1 MQKLPRRDFLKTT
14 GLAGSALALGFLF
27 ADKKTALA
35 KVPNGGATEVTP
47 FINIEPSGKITLI
60 NPRPD
65 MGQGTFHTIPSL
77 IAEELE
83 VEMSQ
88 ITVVPSDGNKK
99 YGRQLSGGSGSVRA
113 SWKSMREAGAAARE
127 MLTKAAA
134 QRWKVPVEECYAANG
149 KIYHRSTQRSLSYGE
164 LATDAAKLDI
174 PKNPTLKSA
183 ENFRIIGKSI
193 PRIDIPPK
201 TNGTAVFGIDAKVP
215 GMLYASIAM
224 PPAIWGK
231 AVSIDDRR
239 AKAVK
244 GVKQIVKVKRPIFGK
259 TSEGVAVIADNYF
272 AALQGR
278 KALNITWE
286 KTPHNSFQQQTYMEK
301 MRTLAKQSY
310 GIAHEHIGDVKP
322 VFAAADNKIIEAV
335 YETPFAAH
343 AAMEPLTALA
353 HVKDD
358 GSCELWAPVQS
369 PDGAIQEVAQELGIS
384 PDKIKIHVLF
394 MGGAFGRKAFY
405 DFVVQAAL
413 LSKEAKAPVKLIW
426 TREDDMTQGPFRPAM
441 VNKLRAA
448 IDSQGNVIALQ
459 HTVIGGSIQN
469 QWGGLKPDKADDWA
483 MEAINREDSPYEI
496 PNFLLDYH
504 HAETTVPLLWWR
516 SVYSS
521 TNAFGHESFI
531 DEMAHAIRK
540 DPLEFR
546 LQLMQKHERFRIALE
561 TLHEK
566 AKWNNSLPQGKARGM
581 AIVRCFN
588 TICAT
593 AVFVSKNTEGAVQI
607 DRVVSVL
614 DCGIAVNPDNV
625 RAQTEG
631 NIVMALSTA
640 VKDAITFENG
650 QAKQQN
656 YNSYRPLRI
665 NETPEIEVHIIA
677 NDHAPSGVGEPGLPP
692 VAPALCNAIFALTG
706 KRIRTLPFSLVV

>member
-14 GLAGSALALGFLF
+14 GLAGSALALGFVF
-27 ADKKTALA
+27 ADKKAVLA
-35 KVPNGGATEVTP
+35 KVADSGSSEITP
-47 FINIEPSGKITLI
+47 FISIEPSGKITLI

-88 ITVVPSDGNKK
+88 ITVIPSDGNRK
-99 YGRQLSGGSGSVRA
+99 YGGQLSGGSGSVRA
-113 SWKSMREAGAAARE
+113 SWKPMREAGAAARQ
-127 MLTKAAA
+127 MLTQAAA
-134 QRWKVPVEECYAANG
+134 QRWKVPAEECYAANG
-149 KIYHRSTQRSLSYGE
+149 EIHHRPTQRRLSYGE
-164 LATDAAKLDI
+164 LSADAARLDV
-174 PKNPTLKSA
+174 PKNPALKPA
-183 ENFRIIGKSI
+183 KDFRIIGKSV
-193 PRIDIPPK
+193 PRIDVPAK
-201 TNGTAVFGIDAKVP
+201 TNGTAIFGMDAKVP
-215 GMLYASIAM
+215 GMLYASVAM

-231 AVSIDDRR
+231 AVTIDDRR

-244 GVKQIVKVKRPIFGK
+244 GVKQIVRVKRPIFSK
-259 TSEGVAVIADNYF
+259 ASEGVAVIADNYF
-272 AALQGR
+272 AAVQGR

-286 KTPHNSFQQQTYMEK
+286 KMPHSTFQQQAYFEK
-301 MRTLAKQSY
+301 MRALAKQPY

-322 VFAAADNKIIEAV
+322 VFANAENKIIEAV

-343 AAMEPLTALA
+343 AAMEPLVALA
-353 HVKDD
+353 HVKED

-369 PDGAIQEVAQELGIS
+369 PDGAIGDVARELGIA
-384 PDKIKIHVLF
+384 PDKVKIHVLF

-413 LSKEAKAPVKLIW
+413 LSKEVKAPVKLIW

-448 IDSQGNVIALQ
+448 IDPQGNVTALQ

-469 QWGGLKPDKADDWA
+469 QWGGLKADKADDWA
-483 MEAINREDSPYEI
+483 MEAIDRENSPYEI

-531 DEMAHAIRK
+531 DELAHAAKK

-546 LQLMQKHERFRIALE
+546 LQLMHKHERFRIALE
-561 TLHEK
+561 TLREK
-566 AKWNNSLPQGKARGM
+566 AEWNKPLPQGKARGV
-581 AIVRCFN
+581 AIVRSFN

-593 AVFVSKNTEGAVQI
+593 AVFISKNAEGAIQI

-631 NIVMALSTA
+631 NVVMALSTA

-665 NETPEIEVHIIA
+665 NEVPEIEVHIVA
-677 NDHAPSGVGEPGLPP
+677 NNHEPSGVGEPGLPP

-706 KRIRTLPFSLVV
+706 KRIRTLPFSLAV